1 MSTRTLSR
9 KAARKTADPC
19 TPCPVCGGLECLCRP
34 RFYAGQLLNE
44 QDLNRLDR
52 YIVAK
57 NRLHNR
63 YLHGW
68 GVACGLE
75 VSCHP
80 CGNYVLLKPGYAL
93 SPCGDDIVV
102 CREET
107 VDVCK
112 LIRDCCTPDED
123 PCGNPRHRPDGCDD
137 LTQEWIL
144 GICYHEAPSRD
155 TVTPIT

>member
-1 MSTRTLSR
+1 MPQAGAEGMNQLIPQENSSLFQGIKVLVVDDEFYSR
-9 KAARKTADPC
+9 KVARTTADPC

-68 GVACGLE
+68 GGL
-75 VSCHP
+75 
-80 CGNYVLLKPGYAL
+80 GATRR
-93 SPCGDDIVV
+93 IV
-102 CREET
+102 T
-107 VDVCK
+107 
-112 LIRDCCTPDED
+112 T
-123 PCGNPRHRPDGCDD
+123 G
-137 LTQEWIL
+137 
-144 GICYHEAPSRD
+144 
-155 TVTPIT
+155 